1 MKNFQQ
7 KHNFR
12 SILQSRPVLV
22 FLAILALFFAW
33 GVFGLMNKMS
43 VTIENKRLT
52 ANKVAELQKQK
63 EKLSVDIAKLKTES
77 GVEENIRQKF
87 GLVKEGEN
95 MIIVVDD
102 QNKPETEGVEKGGF
116 FSFFTNL
123 FK

>member
-1 MKNFQQ
+1 M
-7 KHNFR
+7 
-12 SILQSRPVLV
+12 I
-22 FLAILALFFAW
+22 FLALLMLFFAW

-43 VTIENKRLT
+43 VTIENRRL
-52 ANKVAELQKQK
+52 AENKVAQLKKDK
-63 EKLSVDIAKLKTES
+63 EKLSSDLARLQTES

-102 QNKPETEGVEKGGF
+102 QNKPENKEEGRDGF
-116 FSFFTNL
+116 FSFFSNL

>member
-1 MKNFQQ
+1 MRNFQPKQ
-7 KHNFR
+7 NFR
-12 SILQSRPVLV
+12 NILQSRPVLI
-22 FLAILALFFAW
+22 FLALLMLFFAW

-43 VTIENKRLT
+43 VTIENRRL
-52 ANKVAELQKQK
+52 AENKVVQLKK
-63 EKLSVDIAKLKTES
+63 DKDKLSSDLAKLQTES

-102 QNKPETEGVEKGGF
+102 QNKPETEVAEEGGF
-116 FSFFTNL
+116 FSFFSNL